1 MTAYR
6 IPGPLCVTTAETM
19 DEGTMCLGRSP
30 LPGPLGL
37 DHGRD
42 RYFETAFARGM
53 DGLVCRDANGY
64 IIEKRLP
71 AKWAFSDSGLSLLRS
86 VEKLYLK
93 PYNDQTGKATTV
105 WVSGATIGYGHLI
118 KNDEW
123 KNYSKGISEAD
134 ANSLFTAD
142 LNPFVAAVQE
152 SVVVKLAQYEFD
164 ALVIFAFNVG
174 ASAFKGSA
182 VVKLVNDPKAI
193 TLYINLEA
201 AWKAWNK
208 SQGKVMSGLNNRR
221 NCEWKIYADGIY
233 ESW

>member
-1 MTAYR
+1 M
-6 IPGPLCVTTAETM
+6 
-19 DEGTMCLGRSP
+19 
-30 LPGPLGL
+30 
-37 DHGRD
+37 
-42 RYFETAFARGM
+42 
-53 DGLVCRDANGY
+53 
-64 IIEKRLP
+64 
-71 AKWAFSDSGLSLLRS
+71 
-86 VEKLYLK
+86 
-93 PYNDQTGKATTV
+93 
-105 WVSGATIGYGHLI
+105 
-118 KNDEW
+118 
-123 KNYSKGISEAD
+123 
-134 ANSLFTAD
+134 
-142 LNPFVAAVQE
+142 
-152 SVVVKLAQYEFD
+152 KLAQNEFD

>member
-1 MTAYR
+1 M
-6 IPGPLCVTTAETM
+6 
-19 DEGTMCLGRSP
+19 
-30 LPGPLGL
+30 
-37 DHGRD
+37 
-42 RYFETAFARGM
+42 
-53 DGLVCRDANGY
+53 
-64 IIEKRLP
+64 
-71 AKWAFSDSGLSLLRS
+71 RS